1 MRYICSVTMPTN
13 DDVKYVYSQQNKLL
27 PKSPLYISASVNVLV
42 TECVHSV
49 VDSRHRV
56 CPCRR
61 TVQSAPSQYNH
72 ANVWLHYSIPEHV
85 RYQVRVWLLFKFS
98 FTFNH
103 LIWVTI
109 VFTDE
114 RGATLKQY
122 DKHYLGRY
130 RKDII

>member
-1 MRYICSVTMPTN
+1 MSLSRSVSTA
-13 DDVKYVYSQQNKLL
+13 LL
-27 PKSPLYISASVNVLV
+27 IA
-42 TECVHSV
+42 
-49 VDSRHRV
+49 DIV
-56 CPCRR
+56 CARADEQFKAR
-61 TVQSAPSQYNH
+61 
-72 ANVWLHYSIPEHV
+72 LL
-85 RYQVRVWLLFKFS
+85 VRVWLLFKFS